1 MKYLTIAIL
10 SLLVVL
16 PAFADTGEDTAAK
29 GSAAEASAA
38 REAAAEAPI
47 TEQEAAEL
55 GGQTFLDFDT
65 VGNHY
70 KCYSVQP
77 LFGQILPS
85 VRLSDQFK
93 QSEAR
98 VIRPRYLCNPVKKN
112 DTGIIDEKLHYVCFE
127 IIQGFEPFLPDVLT
141 SNQFGTQFLRPQQT
155 ELLCLPSK
163 KEHF

>member
-1 MKYLTIAIL
+1 MKYLTITVL

-16 PAFADTGEDTAAK
+16 PGFAATTGEESAVEETAAATTAE
-29 GSAAEASAA
+29 SAGEVS
-38 REAAAEAPI
+38 I
-47 TEQEAAEL
+47 TEEEAAEL
-55 GGQTFLDFDT
+55 GARTFLDFDAI
-65 VGNHY
+65 GNHY

-77 LFGQILPS
+77 IFGQIFPS

-112 DTGIIDEKLHYVCFE
+112 NTGIINEKLHYVCFE
-127 IIQGFEPFLPDVLT
+127 ILQDFEPFLPDVLT

-163 KEHF
+163 KEHL